1 MTSTIRGAD
10 RFRNRLLDLLE
21 RKHHWA
27 WSFFMGP
34 EISKAQL
41 KVHYQQEY
49 AVYVRDFPVFLARI
63 HGKNPPLAV
72 RRMLAENI
80 FEEDTGKLSLGVSH
94 PELFLQMMQGLGFQ
108 PRDFERIRLLPAT
121 RKYRTWLERMS
132 DDPDWVLGAAVFT
145 VFVEGSV
152 HDRKALE
159 PSEQS
164 HAPRHTPRRIRE
176 KLLHHPLVQY
186 HGVSLKDMDLVR
198 AHQMVEGGH
207 RQDAYAMVLAHAVT
221 RRHQD
226 KVVGAVEKTLD
237 LWLMYRDGVARACGV
252 PKTASIRIN
261 RVTRVTGGTRGLHQP
276 KPPGYAPRRRS

>member
-1 MTSTIRGAD
+1 MTTKIGEAD

-49 AVYVRDFPVFLARI
+49 AVYVRDFPVFLARL
-63 HGKNPPLAV
+63 HGKNPPLEV

-80 FEEDTGKLSLGVSH
+80 FEEDTGKLSLGISH
-94 PELFLQMMQGLGFQ
+94 PELFLQMMQGLGF
-108 PRDFERIRLLPAT
+108 RLREFERIRLLPAT

-159 PSEQS
+159 TPEQAS
-164 HAPRHTPRRIRE
+164 SPRRIKE
-176 KLLHHPLVQY
+176 KLRRHPLVQY

-252 PKTASIRIN
+252 PKTASIRTN
-261 RVTRVTGGTRGLHQP
+261 RLTRVTGGTRGSHQP
-276 KPPGYAPRRRS
+276 KLSGYALPRRS

>member
-1 MTSTIRGAD
+1 MTTKIREAD

-49 AVYVRDFPVFLARI
+49 AVYVRDFPVFLARL
-63 HGKNPPLAV
+63 HGKNPPLEV

-80 FEEDTGKLSLGVSH
+80 FEEDTGKLSLGISH
-94 PELFLQMMQGLGFQ
+94 PELFLQMMQGLGFR
-108 PRDFERIRLLPAT
+108 PREFERIRLLPAT

-159 PSEQS
+159 TPEQTS
-164 HAPRHTPRRIRE
+164 SPRRIKE
-176 KLLHHPLVQY
+176 KLRRHPLVQY

-207 RQDAYAMVLAHAVT
+207 RHDAYAMVLAHAVT

-226 KVVGAVEKTLD
+226 KVVGAVERTLD

-252 PKTASIRIN
+252 PKTASIRTN
-261 RVTRVTGGTRGLHQP
+261 RLTRVTGGTRGSHQP
-276 KPPGYAPRRRS
+276 KLPGYVPPRRS